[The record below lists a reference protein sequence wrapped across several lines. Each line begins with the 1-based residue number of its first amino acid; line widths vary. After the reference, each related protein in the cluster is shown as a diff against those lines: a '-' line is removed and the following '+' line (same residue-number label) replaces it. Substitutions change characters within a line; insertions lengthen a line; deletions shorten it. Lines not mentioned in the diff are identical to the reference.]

1 MDKNITIES
10 LIEQVRNLI
19 RYQGHVRYDTP
30 IYEVFHRDVTEF
42 VFANSFDKTEHWNYI
57 QKFLMWQS
65 TQYMINDEANAILTG
80 LENIRQEMLER
91 ANGHKDPIWAYIHP
105 TIIKVAQPLFLD
117 RHFSEAV
124 QSAIVEINA
133 RIKKIRIRI
142 DGEELDGDTL
152 MRQTFSVNQPKL
164 SFEDNST
171 VNGKNVQQGYMDI
184 FAGAMKGIR
193 NPNAH
198 ENMEIK
204 KDDAVRKL
212 MLTSLLMY
220 KVDEAVAFSGVTE

>member
-1 MDKNITIES
+1 
-10 LIEQVRNLI
+10 
-19 RYQGHVRYDTP
+19 
-30 IYEVFHRDVTEF
+30 
-42 VFANSFDKTEHWNYI
+42 
-57 QKFLMWQS
+57 
-65 TQYMINDEANAILTG
+65 
-80 LENIRQEMLER
+80 
-91 ANGHKDPIWAYIHP
+91 
-105 TIIKVAQPLFLD
+105 
-117 RHFSEAV
+117 
-124 QSAIVEINA
+124 
-133 RIKKIRIRI
+133 
-142 DGEELDGDTL
+142 

-220 KVDEAVAFSGVTE
+220 KVDEAVAFSGITE